1 MVCIHFHFFQHLL
14 SRPLTFARLTRVCL
28 ISDHSKNIDLVFKH
42 SQERQQVLHA
52 GDNKIC
58 CVIVQGIPGYEV
70 KATQQITTR
79 EKSTSQTGDTTEFAN
94 KPTHKCGNQAAHS
107 SGCTVMIGGAL
118 DFECDHVYCEL
129 PVCTQQV
136 FCELLVCT
144 QRVFCKLLVCK
155 RRVFCELLVRKQRV
169 SSQQLPVHAEGPAA
183 HDEVVTRSS
192 TQAAAHASQRYKNTN
207 LQQSMQVTSQSSNYE
222 RTVARLKLLRI

>member
-1 MVCIHFHFFQHLL
+1 MQNCTMVCIHFHFFQHLL

-94 KPTHKCGNQAAHS
+94 KPTHKCGKPSCTFFRLYGYDWWCSWFWMRSCLLWVTRLHAASILRVTRLHTAS
-107 SGCTVMIGGAL
+107 IL
-118 DFECDHVYCEL
+118 
-129 PVCTQQV
+129 QV
-136 FCELLVCT
+136 TRLQTASIL
-144 QRVFCKLLVCK
+144 R
-155 RRVFCELLVRKQRV
+155 
-169 SSQQLPVHAEGPAA
+169 
-183 HDEVVTRSS
+183 VTRSQ
-192 TQAAAHASQRYKNTN
+192 TASQFT
-207 LQQSMQVTSQSSNYE
+207 
-222 RTVARLKLLRI
+222 TVARSCRRTSNTRRSSYSF